1 MNSEE
6 MFNLSKTR
14 NNVFSACLWVLTENR
29 RFQRMLN
36 LVLTDNRRFQR
47 MLKISS
53 GLQPTF
59 SAHVY

>member
-1 MNSEE
+1 
-6 MFNLSKTR
+6 MFMGSNR
-14 NNVFSACLWVLTENR
+14 NRLFSACLWVLTENR

-47 MLKISS
+47 MLEISS

-59 SAHVY
+59 SAHIY